1 MQTQRDFRPAV
12 PNIEGGERRQ
22 GQTDHLVA
30 IPAHR
35 VLRKLGE
42 DLLNVR
48 RQRRK
53 TMALV
58 AQQAQLSR
66 TTVTRVEQGDPGLEA
81 VGLD

>member
-1 MQTQRDFRPAV
+1 MQTKRDLRPAV

-22 GQTDHLVA
+22 GQIERLLA
-30 IPAHR
+30 IPAR
-35 VLRKLGE
+35 RALRKLGE

-58 AQQAQLSR
+58 AEQAQLSR
-66 TTVTRVEQGDPGLEA
+66 TTLTRLEQGDPGLEA
-81 VGLD
+81 VGLA